1 MERHEMTECC
11 VLIVEDDSA
20 TREML
25 RLCLEQAG
33 LQSREAANS
42 EEALASLA
50 EQRPSLILLD
60 WMLPTTSGIELLSQL
75 RCNSQSPRI
84 PVILLTARDEENDR
98 VYGLE
103 CGADDYV
110 TKPFS
115 KRELLA
121 RIRSILRRTVPE
133 FGGRV
138 ITVEGL
144 CLSLESHRVT
154 ADGVPLKL
162 RPMEFRLLHF
172 FMTHPNRVYS
182 AAHLVDKVWE
192 KAASEGAAAIC
203 VFRLRE
209 LLAPFGYD
217 RLIRTVRSGGYRF
230 TPSDERG
237 NDR

>member
-1 MERHEMTECC
+1 MEPREMTQCC
-11 VLIVEDDSA
+11 VLVVEDDGA

-25 RLCLEQAG
+25 RLCLKQAG

-50 EQRPSLILLD
+50 KQRPSLILLD
-60 WMLPTTSGIELLSQL
+60 WMLPTASGIEFLGQL
-75 RCNSQSPRI
+75 RCNSEGQRI
-84 PVILLTARDEENDR
+84 PVILLTARDEEDDR

-103 CGADDYV
+103 CGADDYI

-121 RIRSILRRTVPE
+121 RIRSILRRTAPE
-133 FGGRV
+133 FGGQV
-138 ITVEGL
+138 VAVEGL

-154 ADGVPLKL
+154 ADGVPLEL

-172 FMTHPNRVYS
+172 FMAHPNRVYS
-182 AAHLVDKVWE
+182 AAHLVNKVWE
-192 KAASEGAAAIC
+192 KAASEAAATIC

-217 RLIRTVRSGGYRF
+217 RLIRTVRGGGYRF
-230 TPSDERG
+230 TPTGERG

>member
-1 MERHEMTECC
+1 MTQCC
-11 VLIVEDDSA
+11 VLIVEDDGA
-20 TREML
+20 TRDML

-33 LQSREAANS
+33 LQSREAANA
-42 EEALASLA
+42 EEALADLA
-50 EQRPSLILLD
+50 QQRPALILLD
-60 WMLPTTSGIELLSQL
+60 WMLPTASGIELLAQL
-75 RCNSQSPRI
+75 RSHPASQRI
-84 PVILLTARDEENDR
+84 PVILLTARDEEDDR

-121 RIRSILRRTVPE
+121 RIRSILRRTLPE

-138 ITVEGL
+138 IALAGL
-144 CLSLESHRVT
+144 RLSLESYRVT

-162 RPMEFRLLHF
+162 RPLEFRLLHF

-182 AAHLVDKVWE
+182 AAHLVDKVWD
-192 KAASEGAAAIC
+192 KAAGEGAAAIC

-217 RLIRTVRSGGYRF
+217 RLIQTVRSDGYRF
-230 TPSDERG
+230 APDHQREQHC
-237 NDR
+237 

>member
-1 MERHEMTECC
+1 MTDCS

-33 LQSREAANS
+33 LKSRGAANS
-42 EEALASLA
+42 EEALTSLA
-50 EQRPSLILLD
+50 EQCPALILLD
-60 WMLPTTSGIELLSQL
+60 WMLPTTSGIELLRQL
-75 RCNSQSPRI
+75 RRNPLSQRI
-84 PVILLTARDEENDR
+84 PVILLTARDEEDDR
-98 VYGLE
+98 VRGLE

-133 FGGRV
+133 FSGQM
-138 ITVEGL
+138 ISVEGL

-154 ADGVPLKL
+154 ADGVPLTL
-162 RPMEFRLLHF
+162 RPLEFRLLQF

-182 AAHLVDKVWE
+182 ASHLVDKVWE
-192 KAASEGAAAIC
+192 KAAGEGAAAIC

-217 RLIRTVRSGGYRF
+217 RLIQTVRSGGYRF
-230 TPSDERG
+230 TPSQERA